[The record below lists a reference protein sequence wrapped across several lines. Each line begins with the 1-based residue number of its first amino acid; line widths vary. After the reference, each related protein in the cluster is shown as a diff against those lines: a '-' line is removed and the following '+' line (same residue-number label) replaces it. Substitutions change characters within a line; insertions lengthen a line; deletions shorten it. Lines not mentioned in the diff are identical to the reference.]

1 MPETERQQI
10 MKQEWKNI
18 VTGALAAATLTSS
31 AFAQE
36 APKKLWADS
45 LAFKGD
51 LRYRYEAIQD
61 DSKTDE
67 SGDTFTRERHRI
79 RARLGAEAKLT
90 DQLKAG
96 LELSTGDADP
106 ISGNQTLGD
115 GFAKKPFQLSLAY
128 VDYAFFS
135 EKTHKLN
142 AIAGKMKNPFLAVAE
157 DLVWDS
163 DATPEGLALRGQIGN
178 DAATLMVNAGSF
190 WVQERSADDDLMLYA
205 GQLAAKIHLPK
216 EATLTLGAAV
226 YAFQDI
232 QGQDV
237 IDWEDRNSS
246 FGNST
251 VDGSVGGDTTNK
263 AWKTEFL
270 PVVPFAK
277 LDLDVAGLPVALFVQ
292 QVTNVDADE
301 EDQGFSAG
309 LSLGKAKDPKS
320 WEIGYSYAELEKD
333 AVVGFLTDSDRWG
346 GGTDGNSH
354 RIYGK
359 VQVLKNLQVAATYL
373 TGEKKISDP
382 AKTADYDRLQ
392 IDLAVKF

>member
-1 MPETERQQI
+1 
-10 MKQEWKNI
+10 MKQQW
-18 VTGALAAATLTSS
+18 TSMMAGALMVASLAGSG
-31 AFAQE
+31 FAQE
-36 APKKLWADS
+36 APKKSWADA

-128 VDYAFFS
+128 LDYAVFS

-142 AIAGKMKNPFLAVAE
+142 AIAGKMKNPFLTMPE
-157 DLVWDS
+157 DLMWDG
-163 DATPEGLALRGQIGN
+163 DATPEGLALKGQIGN

-190 WVQERSADDDLMLYA
+190 WVQERSEDDDLMLYA
-205 GQLAAKIHLPK
+205 GQLAAKINLPK
-216 EATLTLGAAV
+216 DASLTLGAAA

-237 IDWEDRNSS
+237 VDWQDKNGS

-251 VDGSVGGDTTNK
+251 IDGSVSGDTTNK
-263 AWKTEFL
+263 AWTAKFL

-277 LDLDVAGLPVALFVQ
+277 LDLAVAGLPVSVFAQ

-301 EDQGFSAG
+301 EDQGYSAG

-320 WEIGYSYAELEKD
+320 WEIGYSFSELEKD

-346 GGTDGNSH
+346 GGTDGQSH

-359 VQVLKNLQVAATYL
+359 YQVLKNLQVAATYL
-373 TGEKKISDP
+373 TGEKKISAP
-382 AKTADYDRLQ
+382 AKTSDYDRLQ

>member
-1 MPETERQQI
+1 
-10 MKQEWKNI
+10 MKQQWKNI
-18 VTGALAAATLTSS
+18 VTGALAAAGLAAG

-36 APKKLWADS
+36 APKKSWTDS

-51 LRYRYEAIQD
+51 LRYRFETID
-61 DSKTDE
+61 DALKKDADGDE
-67 SGDTFTRERHRI
+67 YTRYRNRI
-79 RARLGAEAKLT
+79 RARLGAEAKLS
-90 DQLKAG
+90 DELKAG
-96 LELSTGDADP
+96 VQISTGDADP

-142 AIAGKMKNPFLAVAE
+142 AIAGKMKNPFFVVAE

-163 DATPEGLALRGQIGN
+163 DATPEGLALKGQLGN
-178 DAATLMVNAGSF
+178 DVVTLMASAGSF
-190 WVQERSADDDLMLYA
+190 WVQERSADDNLMLYA
-205 GQLAAKIHLPK
+205 GQLATKIHLPGD
-216 EATLTLGAAV
+216 AALTLGAAV
-226 YAFQDI
+226 YAFRDI

-237 IDWEDRNSS
+237 IDWEDKNSS

-251 VDGSVGGDTTNK
+251 VDGSVSGDTTNK
-263 AWKTEFL
+263 AWMTEFT

-277 LDLDVAGLPVALFVQ
+277 LDLDVAGLPVSVFVQ

-382 AKTADYDRLQ
+382 AKNADYDRLQ
-392 IDLAVKF
+392 LDLAVKF

>member
-1 MPETERQQI
+1 
-10 MKQEWKNI
+10 MKQQWKHI
-18 VTGALAAATLTSS
+18 MTGALAAAALTAS

-36 APKKLWADS
+36 APKKSWTDS

-51 LRYRYEAIQD
+51 LRYRFETID
-61 DSKTDE
+61 DASKKDADGDE
-67 SGDTFTRERHRI
+67 YTRYRNRI
-79 RARLGAEAKLT
+79 RARLGAEAKLS

-115 GFAKKPFQLSLAY
+115 GFAKKPFHLSLAY
-128 VDYAFFS
+128 LDYAFFS
-135 EKTHKLN
+135 EKETKLN
-142 AIAGKMKNPFLAVAE
+142 AVAGKMKNPFLTMPE
-157 DLVWDS
+157 DLVWDG
-163 DATPEGLALRGQIGN
+163 DVTPEGLALKGQVGN
-178 DAATLMVNAGSF
+178 DIATLMANAGSL
-190 WVQERSADDDLMLYA
+190 WVQERSEEDDLMLYA
-205 GQLAAKIHLPK
+205 GQLAAKINLPK
-216 EATLTLGAAV
+216 ETALMLGVSV

-237 IDWEDRNSS
+237 IDWEDKNNS

-251 VDGSVGGDTTNK
+251 VDGSVSGDTTNK
-263 AWKTEFL
+263 AWKTKFT

-277 LDLDVAGLPVALFVQ
+277 LDLAVAGLPVALFVQ

-301 EDQGFSAG
+301 EDQGYAAG
-309 LSLGKAKDPKS
+309 LSLGKAKEPKS

-359 VQVLKNLQVAATYL
+359 VQVLKNLQVGATYL

-382 AKTADYDRLQ
+382 AKTSDYDRLMV
-392 IDLAVKF
+392 DLAVKF

>member
-1 MPETERQQI
+1 MA
-10 MKQEWKNI
+10 
-18 VTGALAAATLTSS
+18 GALAAATLTAS

-36 APKKLWADS
+36 APKKSWTDS
-45 LAFKGD
+45 LTFKGD

-79 RARLGAEAKLT
+79 RARLGAEAMLS
-90 DQLKAG
+90 DELKAG

-106 ISGNQTLGD
+106 VSGNQTLGD

-128 VDYAFFS
+128 LDYAFFNDR
-135 EKTHKLN
+135 EYKLN
-142 AIAGKMKNPFLAVAE
+142 AVAGKMKNPFLTMPE
-157 DLVWDS
+157 DLVWDG
-163 DATPEGLALRGQIGN
+163 DVTPEGLALKGQIGN
-178 DAATLMVNAGSF
+178 DLGTLMANAGSF
-190 WVQERSADDDLMLYA
+190 WVQERSEGDDLMLHA
-205 GQLAAKIHLPK
+205 GQLVAKIHLPK
-216 EATLTLGAAV
+216 DAALTLGAAV

-232 QGQDV
+232 QGHDVVDWQDK
-237 IDWEDRNSS
+237 NGSY
-246 FGNST
+246 GNST
-251 VDGSVGGDTTNK
+251 VDGRVSGNTTNK
-263 AWKTEFL
+263 AWKTQFL
-270 PVVPFAK
+270 PVASFAQ
-277 LDLDVAGLPVALFVQ
+277 LDLAVAGLPVSVFVQ

-346 GGTDGNSH
+346 GGTDGQIH
-354 RIYGK
+354 RMYGK
-359 VQVLKNLQVAATYL
+359 YQVLKNLQVAATYM
-373 TGEKKISDP
+373 TGERKISDP
-382 AKTADYDRLQ
+382 AKTTDYDRLQ